1 MQQGASPPKT
11 QRGLQLVSSRP
22 LETAPQCLDLIRTR
36 RLKIP
41 LHLFFFKTP
50 FKFAATKYLNQMI
63 IKRKNVYI
71 ITCEV
76 PTGEEGPEGI
86 LNTFLKEKPL
96 EL

>member
-1 MQQGASPPKT
+1 MLGPDPYEEIEK
-11 QRGLQLVSSRP
+11 P
-22 LETAPQCLDLIRTR
+22 FAPF
-36 RLKIP
+36 
-41 LHLFFFKTP
+41 FFFKTP